1 MPRMPLFD
9 PKSDPVRRRQP
20 ADLGHREVT
29 VVDGHNEAGQPRTAR
44 SAPDRANDA
53 HFPQS
58 SDFAQ
63 WRKSSYSGYNGNCV
77 EVADLGAGRV
87 GVRDS
92 KAGAGSPALQFSSAQ
107 WAAFLASVKDGRR

>member
-1 MPRMPLFD
+1 M
-9 PKSDPVRRRQP
+9 V
-20 ADLGHREVT
+20 AGHT
-29 VVDGHNEAGQPRTAR
+29 EAGQRRPAR
-44 SAPDRANDA
+44 VDHNRGNDV

-77 EVADLGAGRV
+77 EVADLAAGRI

-92 KAGAGSPALQFSSAQ
+92 KAGAGSPVLEFARAD
-107 WAAFLASVKDGRR
+107 WAAFVTSVKAGRR